1 MLKKD
6 FSNAFNEA
14 EPDAFLNTACR
25 RTPGSARLA
34 EWCYGE
40 ESYLIYN
47 GEVFSSG
54 AGVHKSSRGQQGCP
68 LMMPLFCAMKRE
80 MRDAIPDVGG
90 LDYAADFAD
99 DGVDGGDFEE
109 VYKVLEKEIALGPQ
123 YGLRNNYD
131 KMVVYPLAGRA
142 FTGDLSKFERL
153 GIKVD
158 YSQNVKFMQVPVVGS
173 GEFVRMSRVQNGNH

>member
-1 MLKKD
+1 M
-6 FSNAFNEA
+6 
-14 EPDAFLNTACR
+14 
-25 RTPGSARLA
+25 
-34 EWCYGE
+34 
-40 ESYLIYN
+40 IYN
-47 GEVFSSG
+47 GEVFSSE

-80 MRDAIPDVGG
+80 MRDAIPEVGG

-109 VYKVLEKEIALGPQ
+109 VYKVLEKEIALGPK

-142 FTGDLSKFERL
+142 FTGICQSWSIWVLRL
-153 GIKVD
+153 IVLT
-158 YSQNVKFMQVPVVGS
+158 M
-173 GEFVRMSRVQNGNH
+173 